1 MLRHNW
7 MLGKASFYCIYES
20 EIMKKTIHGILN
32 ILGTILIFVVLI
44 GILVN
49 ANSAPNGKGFFGFK
63 GYTVLSNSMQPTF
76 SAGDYVVDK
85 MVDFNSIKKGDVIS
99 YNIDDHT
106 VVTHRVKEITDKGFT
121 MQGDAN
127 NAVDDFTVTKDHF
140 IGKMVLMI
148 PMLGRLPELL
158 MHPYLWIAGAVLIM
172 SIVIYS
178 FFKRGSEKGKGH
190 ENYEESAKSK

>member
-1 MLRHNW
+1 

-20 EIMKKTIHGILN
+20 EIMKKIIHAILN
-32 ILGTILIFVVLI
+32 ILGTVLIFVVLI

-63 GYTVLSNSMQPTF
+63 GYTVLSNSMRPTF

-85 MVDFNSIKKGDVIS
+85 MVPYDSIKQGDVVS
-99 YNIDDHT
+99 YHIDEHT
-106 VVTHRVKEITDKGFT
+106 IVTHRVKEITNKGFI

-127 NAVDDFTVTKDHF
+127 NAQDDFTVTKDHF
-140 IGKMVLMI
+140 IGKMIFMI

-158 MHPYLWIAGAVLIM
+158 LNPILWLAGAVLILG
-172 SIVIYS
+172 IIIYEIYQR
-178 FFKRGSEKGKGH
+178 KVQER
-190 ENYEESAKSK
+190 ESA